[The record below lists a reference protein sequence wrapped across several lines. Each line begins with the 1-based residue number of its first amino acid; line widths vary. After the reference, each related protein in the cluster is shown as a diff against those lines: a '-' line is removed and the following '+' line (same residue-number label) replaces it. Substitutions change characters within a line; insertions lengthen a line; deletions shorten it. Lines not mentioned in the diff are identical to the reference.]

1 MTNADL
7 LFYIFR
13 EAFCVRSVGGEEI
26 ESRGRMVRKVIA
38 MVCVSYNLKWA
49 ALSRFAK
56 EMIHTGSHEWK
67 GVTRNKQW
75 LICVQITASVKV
87 WEKNK

>member
-1 MTNADL
+1 L
-7 LFYIFR
+7 QWY
-13 EAFCVRSVGGEEI
+13 
-26 ESRGRMVRKVIA
+26 
-38 MVCVSYNLKWA
+38 VSYNLKWA

-56 EMIHTGSHEWK
+56 EIIHTGSHEWK